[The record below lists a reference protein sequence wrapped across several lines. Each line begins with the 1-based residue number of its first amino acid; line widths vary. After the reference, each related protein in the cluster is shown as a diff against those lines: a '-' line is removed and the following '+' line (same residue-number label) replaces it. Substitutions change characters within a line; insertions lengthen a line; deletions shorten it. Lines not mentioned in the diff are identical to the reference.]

1 MPIQLIQISSSLT
14 LRKNIRQL
22 ITYIVTELSNALSPQ
37 SEGYM
42 LELDV
47 LDYQRKQAG
56 QQNDGAGANA
66 FGNKKAVIAAKG
78 MVHLWKVSHSSFLPK
93 KRKERKI
100 SIRVL
105 AYPDSFTFAHEV
117 VHSFESVT
125 GLIPWAGSFFL

>member
-1 MPIQLIQISSSLT
+1 
-14 LRKNIRQL
+14 
-22 ITYIVTELSNALSPQ
+22 
-37 SEGYM
+37 M

-93 KRKERKI
+93 KRKKRKAFATPCCSSSI
-100 SIRVL
+100 SG
-105 AYPDSFTFAHEV
+105 ATPKMSAFA
-117 VHSFESVT
+117 
-125 GLIPWAGSFFL
+125 